1 MKYAAADI
9 AIPDDRT
16 GHACFGQPPRNVIVS
31 DLIVFPAFFLAS
43 YCPSGLGAGIVL
55 KAD

>member
-1 MKYAAADI
+1 MKYATPDI
-9 AIPDDRT
+9 AVRDDST
-16 GHACFGQPPRNVIVS
+16 GHACFCQPPRNDIVS
-31 DLIVFPAFFLAS
+31 DLIVFPAFFLAG